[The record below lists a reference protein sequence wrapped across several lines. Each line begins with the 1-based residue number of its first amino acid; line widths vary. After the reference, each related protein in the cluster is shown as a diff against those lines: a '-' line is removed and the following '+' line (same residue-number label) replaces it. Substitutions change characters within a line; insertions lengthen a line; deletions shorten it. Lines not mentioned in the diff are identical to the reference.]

1 MELGVRD
8 MKTIEE
14 VKEYV
19 GKLIAEKNLSYSNI
33 ALRLGRNPTYLQKFV
48 KEKYPKRLDEVFRR
62 ELALI
67 LEVPEQELS
76 DRPINTIPLPSAI
89 EGTNFVAEV
98 ISGLFTKLK
107 NKKDIVS
114 IEMLDVTACCGNGIE
129 NIAENIAGHWTMPMP
144 DFRQITMS
152 APENIKLLRV
162 KGDSMNPTL
171 KDGDWVM
178 VDITRKAPDSDG
190 LFLLLLANGLAVKRV
205 QCGLGQNITV
215 ISDNPIYAPI
225 PATLEEV
232 PIAGKI
238 IYTLKSEKV
247 G

>member
-1 MELGVRD
+1 MS
-8 MKTIEE
+8 TIEE
-14 VKEYV
+14 VKERV
-19 GKLIAEKNLSYSNI
+19 GRLVLEKGLTFNSIS
-33 ALRLGRNPTYLQKFV
+33 LRFGKNPSYLQKFV
-48 KEKYPKRLDEVFRR
+48 KEKSPKRLEEDFRR
-62 ELALI
+62 KLALL
-67 LEVPEQELS
+67 LEVPEQELTDLPLYNS
-76 DRPINTIPLPSAI
+76 CPLPSAI
-89 EGTNFVAEV
+89 EGTNFVADV

-129 NIAENIAGHWTMPMP
+129 NLTENVAGQWVMPMP

-232 PIAGKI
+232 PIAGKV
-238 IYTLKSEKV
+238 IYTLKAEKV

>member
-1 MELGVRD
+1 
-8 MKTIEE
+8 MKTPEE

-19 GKLIAEKNLSYSNI
+19 GRLVAEKGLSYNSISIKFGKNQ
-33 ALRLGRNPTYLQKFV
+33 TYLQKFV
-48 KEKYPKRLDEVFRR
+48 KEKSPKRLEEGFRR
-62 ELALI
+62 NLAML
-67 LEVPEQELS
+67 LDVPEQELTDIPLNS
-76 DRPINTIPLPSAI
+76 VPLPSAL
-89 EGTNFVAEV
+89 EGINMVAN
-98 ISGLFTKLK
+98 SLGSLFSKLK
-107 NKKDIVS
+107 HKKDIVS
-114 IEMLDVTACCGNGIE
+114 IETLDVTACCGNGIE
-129 NIAENIAGHWTMPMP
+129 NITENISGNWSMSLL

-152 APENIKLLRV
+152 APENIKLIRV
-162 KGDSMNPTL
+162 KGDSMTPTL

-215 ISDNPIYAPI
+215 ISDNPIYTSI

-232 PIAGKI
+232 PIVGKV
-238 IYTLKSEKV
+238 IYTLKAEKV

>member
-1 MELGVRD
+1 MSTPDEIRL
-8 MKTIEE
+8 KI
-14 VKEYV
+14 KN
-19 GKLIAEKNLSYSNI
+19 LLAEKNIPMSEASIRIGKNH
-33 ALRLGRNPTYLQKFV
+33 AYLQQFIV
-48 KEKYPKRLDEVFRR
+48 KGSPVRLPEEQRKRL
-62 ELALI
+62 ALLLDI
-67 LEVPEQELS
+67 PEQELTDKDMS
-76 DRPINTIPLPSAI
+76 SLPLPSAI
-89 EGTNFVAEV
+89 EGINVVSDV

-129 NIAENIAGHWTMPMP
+129 NLTENISGHWTMPLV

-215 ISDNPIYAPI
+215 ISDNPIYASI

-232 PIAGKI
+232 PIAGKV
-238 IYTLKSEKV
+238 IYTLKAEKV

>member
-1 MELGVRD
+1 MSTPDEIRL
-8 MKTIEE
+8 KIKNLLT
-14 VKEYV
+14 
-19 GKLIAEKNLSYSNI
+19 EKNIPMSDASIRIGKNH
-33 ALRLGRNPTYLQKFV
+33 AYLQQFIV
-48 KEKYPKRLDEVFRR
+48 KGSPIRLPEEQRKK
-62 ELALI
+62 LAL
-67 LEVPEQELS
+67 LLDVPEQELTDKDIS
-76 DRPINTIPLPSAI
+76 SFPLPSAV
-89 EGTNFVAEV
+89 EGINVVADV
-98 ISGLFTKLK
+98 IGGLFSKLK

-129 NIAENIAGHWTMPMP
+129 NIAENVSGHWAMPLL

-152 APENIKLLRV
+152 APENIKLIRV

-232 PIAGKI
+232 PIVGKV
-238 IYTLKSEKV
+238 IYTLKAEKV

>member
-1 MELGVRD
+1 MSTPDEIRIKIKNL
-8 MKTIEE
+8 
-14 VKEYV
+14 
-19 GKLIAEKNLSYSNI
+19 LAEKNIPMSEASIRIGKNH
-33 ALRLGRNPTYLQKFV
+33 AYLQQFIV
-48 KEKYPKRLDEVFRR
+48 KGSPVRLPEEQRKRL
-62 ELALI
+62 ALLLDI
-67 LEVPEQELS
+67 PEQELTDKDMS
-76 DRPINTIPLPSAI
+76 SLPLPSAI
-89 EGTNFVAEV
+89 EGINVVADA
-98 ISGLFTKLK
+98 ITGLVSKFR
-107 NKKDIVS
+107 NKKDIAS
-114 IEMLDVTACCGNGIE
+114 IDMLDVTACCGNGIE
-129 NIAENIAGHWTMPMP
+129 NLTENVAGQWVMPMP

-232 PIAGKI
+232 PIAGKV
-238 IYTLKSEKV
+238 IYTLKAEKV

>member
-1 MELGVRD
+1 MNTPDDIR
-8 MKTIEE
+8 K
-14 VKEYV
+14 KV
-19 GKLIAEKNLSYSNI
+19 GILIASKGSNLREASLAIGRKDSYLHQYVNYGLPMRLKEADRKNL
-33 ALRLGRNPTYLQKFV
+33 AAF
-48 KEKYPKRLDEVFRR
+48 
-62 ELALI
+62 
-67 LEVPEQELS
+67 LEVPEQELTDMDLS
-76 DRPINTIPLPSAI
+76 AFPIPSAI
-89 EGTNFVAEV
+89 EGANFVADA
-98 ISGLFTKLK
+98 ITGLVSKFR

-129 NIAENIAGHWTMPMP
+129 NLTENVAGQWVMPMP

-232 PIAGKI
+232 PIAGKV
-238 IYTLKSEKV
+238 IYTLKAEKV